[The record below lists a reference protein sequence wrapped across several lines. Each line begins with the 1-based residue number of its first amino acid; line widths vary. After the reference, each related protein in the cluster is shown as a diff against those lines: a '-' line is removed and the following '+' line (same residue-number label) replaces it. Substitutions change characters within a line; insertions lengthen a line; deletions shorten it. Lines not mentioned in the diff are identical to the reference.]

1 MRRWPAS
8 PYTRL
13 DNLPDPGSRSMR
25 RAQHG
30 LRSPHSER
38 KVKMSQNEGL
48 EENQPGEGREGMGLI
63 VLRDGVVG

>member
-1 MRRWPAS
+1 
-8 PYTRL
+8 
-13 DNLPDPGSRSMR
+13 MR